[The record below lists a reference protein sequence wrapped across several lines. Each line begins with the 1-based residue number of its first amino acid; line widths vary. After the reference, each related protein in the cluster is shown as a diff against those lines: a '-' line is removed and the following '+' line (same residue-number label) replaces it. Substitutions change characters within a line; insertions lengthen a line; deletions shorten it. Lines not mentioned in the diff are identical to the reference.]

1 MGLLDFFASNAADNP
16 APLLGQ
22 PQPVSGLLAPPQRK
36 WMDALG
42 VISAGLRDAGAYL
55 QHQPQAA
62 DNVAAFARQHGTLQ
76 TPNAIA
82 STLAGL
88 SPMITAALLLHAAQ
102 QRQAPQAPNA
112 APVLP
117 SGPMSATDPNR
128 SGSAPEGIDPLIWQH
143 MTPEE
148 RALWQK

>member
-1 MGLLDFFASNAADNP
+1 METKMGLLDFFAANAADGS
-16 APLLGQ
+16 APLLRQ
-22 PQPVSGLLAPPQRK
+22 PQPVSGLLAPPQQK

-62 DNVAAFARQHGTLQ
+62 NNVAAYSRQHGGLQ

-88 SPMITAALLLHAAQ
+88 PPMITAALLLHAAQ
-102 QRQAPQAPNA
+102 QNRAVQPPNGTAPQP
-112 APVLP
+112 P
-117 SGPMSATDPNR
+117 GPMPVT
-128 SGSAPEGIDPLIWQH
+128 E
-143 MTPEE
+143 
-148 RALWQK
+148 